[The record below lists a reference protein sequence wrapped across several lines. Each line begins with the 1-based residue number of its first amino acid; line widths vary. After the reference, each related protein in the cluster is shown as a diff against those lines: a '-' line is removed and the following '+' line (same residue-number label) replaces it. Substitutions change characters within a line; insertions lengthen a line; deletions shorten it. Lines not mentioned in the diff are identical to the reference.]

1 MNLLVG
7 MFVEKTCIPL
17 KCFLLCSPCPAALN
31 ATDAVKRI
39 QAGLQPEESAETVD
53 SSYVVGQVLN
63 SRKQKQL
70 LNKGPHFLT
79 LQRRIVKHTSC

>member
-1 MNLLVG
+1 MG

-17 KCFLLCSPCPAALN
+17 KCFLLCSPCLAALN

-39 QAGLQPEESAETVD
+39 QAGLQPEEPAETVD
-53 SSYVVGQVLN
+53 SSYAVGQVLN

-70 LNKGPHFLT
+70 LSKGPRFLS
-79 LQRRIVKHTSC
+79 LQRGIVKHIP